1 MEHLRVI
8 IRSTGVAVVFI
19 LAISGSSFAGNGFRG
34 DLTFGYDSFVDRF
47 TILEED
53 TTDAIQEF
61 YLSLTTS
68 LTHTGGKFKTGATNT
83 FRYGTQSINEIFYG
97 NLSAGSWESIRLEIR
112 NSSRLKFYRD
122 GSDYEFGNDYVQSN
136 TSIKLGRAIRENLK
150 ISARGRME
158 IIDYSEKTS
167 FDYDYL
173 YFDGGLEVESGSYF
187 ERFARVAV
195 SAGHREVADTTD
207 LSYDRILTGLEF
219 HFQPAPGTLAEF
231 SISGDRRDYRGES
244 RSPLWNV
251 YSFSSISIPMA
262 AGMKT
267 SLRFDSESY
276 IYDRPSTTFFD
287 THYLRGGIKTT
298 IPVNS
303 AFSLFAEPRFARMLC
318 DEFEEEKYWEGS
330 VVLGLD
336 LLGSGDYWC
345 TFSWEPGR
353 RDYIMEK
360 NEIYSDFYLNR
371 LSLMGSIKTPNDFSI
386 GLFIMHDPE
395 RHSRRDDDFSLT
407 MISATISKEF

>member
-1 MEHLRVI
+1 MDHLRVI
-8 IRSTGVAVVFI
+8 IRSAGVAAVFI
-19 LAISGSSFAGNGFRG
+19 LASSGSSLASASFRG

-61 YLSLTTS
+61 YLSLATS
-68 LTHTGGKFKTGATNT
+68 LTHSGAKLKAGGTNT

-97 NLSAGSWESIRLEIR
+97 TLSVGSWESLRLEIR

-136 TSIKLGRAIRENLK
+136 TSVRLGRTIRNGLK
-150 ISARGRME
+150 ISTRGRME
-158 IIDYSEKTS
+158 LIDYSEKTA
-167 FDYDYL
+167 FDYDYV
-173 YFDGGLEVESGSYF
+173 YIDGGLEVEGGSYF
-187 ERFARVAV
+187 ERFTRIAV
-195 SAGHREVADTTD
+195 SAGHREVADTSD

-231 SISGDRRDYRGES
+231 SLSGDRRDYRGDS
-244 RSPLWNV
+244 RSPLWNI
-251 YSFSSISIPMA
+251 YSFSSISIPL
-262 AGMKT
+262 AGGIKT

-276 IYDRPSTTFFD
+276 IYDNPSTTFFD

-298 IPVNS
+298 IPVNPVL
-303 AFSLFAEPRFARMLC
+303 SLFAEPRFARMLC
-318 DEFEEEKYWEGS
+318 GDFEEERYWEGS
-330 VVLGLD
+330 VILGFD
-336 LLGSGDYWC
+336 LLGNGDYWC
-345 TFSWEPGR
+345 TFSWEPGSR
-353 RDYIMEK
+353 NYIMKE
-360 NEIYSDFYLNR
+360 NELYSDFYLNR
-371 LSLMGSIKTPNDFSI
+371 LSLMGSIKTSNDISI